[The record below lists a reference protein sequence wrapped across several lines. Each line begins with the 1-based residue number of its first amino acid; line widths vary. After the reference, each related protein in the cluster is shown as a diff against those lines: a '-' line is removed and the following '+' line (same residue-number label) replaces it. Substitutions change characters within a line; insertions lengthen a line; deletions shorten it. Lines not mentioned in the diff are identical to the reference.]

1 MEEIKLRERGLSSV
15 RSWPNYLPTFYQ
27 RSLTSFNTVVSL
39 RNNYIQCPVPSKGR
53 VLHKRQQLIGHNDT
67 LPLSTYTHS
76 VKIGFSQ
83 IITNTITQ
91 VWVKEF
97 LQSTQESHY
106 TQEFNCIHQAERERA
121 REHGTWRWQLTLNK
135 QPRRE
140 QVLCR
145 EWDGKHESAVLSTAL
160 VPTGLSQWQ
169 RLVPMTGSSRNVILH
184 NKAPE
189 HKQPLRVVPHQNGHL
204 SSCRGT
210 VGP

>member
-1 MEEIKLRERGLSSV
+1 ML
-15 RSWPNYLPTFYQ
+15 SWPNYLPTFYH

-53 VLHKRQQLIGHNDT
+53 VLHKRQQLIGHDDT

-97 LQSTQESHY
+97 LQSTQQSHY
-106 TQEFNCIHQAERERA
+106 TQEFNCTHQAERERE
-121 REHGTWRWQLTLNK
+121 RENMGHGQRWQLTLNK
-135 QPRRE
+135 QPCRE

-145 EWDGKHESAVLSTAL
+145 EMENTSQLCSQLLSCPQAS
-160 VPTGLSQWQ
+160 PSDRASSQWQ
-169 RLVPMTGSSRNVILH
+169 G
-184 NKAPE
+184 APE
-189 HKQPLRVVPHQNGHL
+189 TSFCTIRLLNTSDHFEWSPTKTAIYPAAEGQWALND
-204 SSCRGT
+204 SSMAT
-210 VGP
+210 L